1 MEAKNKKG
9 FLSGTVAILTNVNF
23 LLIIVVN
30 MVSSIAF
37 SMINTPVT
45 LVGSNLGLSA
55 TLIGLI
61 ASLYSFSKILVR
73 PFMGNSFKRWNP
85 KWVYMAVLFMRG
97 LVAVAYAFTNNIPM
111 YIFSRLLQGVNFG
124 CSNLATQI
132 VVAEV
137 VDREEIGSAFGLSS
151 LLPKLVAAYTT
162 IVSMFFYQNYGA
174 SVAFWASAAA
184 SVLSMILLLLVKF
197 PDRTEEKKAFQKNL
211 EENRFKKKGINDYI
225 FLPAIP
231 MSCIVC
237 LLCLPTFAMETI
249 LLLYCKEIGV
259 DFGAEYLAV
268 YAAMMGIGAFA
279 GGLLGDR
286 LGEKFVVY
294 ASMIMAIVA
303 FPLICVTTNKTVW
316 MASAVLVGLYNA
328 MPSPAIRANM
338 MRQAGV
344 LYSSIALAT
353 FCIFQDIASTVSST
367 IAGFLSDA
375 FGFRMALCGL
385 AVFPFIA
392 MIIYTVLLFRAKNA
406 PQTEKIRDSY

>member
-1 MEAKNKKG
+1 MEAQNKKG
-9 FLSGTVAILTNVNF
+9 FLSGTLAILTNVNF

-184 SVLSMILLLLVKF
+184 SVLSMVLLLLVKF

-211 EENRFKKKGINDYI
+211 EENRAKKKGINDYI

-303 FPLICVTTNKTVW
+303 FPLICITTNKTVW

-338 MRQAGV
+338 MRQAGI

-353 FCIFQDIASTVSST
+353 FCIFQDIASTISST

-385 AVFPFIA
+385 AIFPFIA

-406 PQTEKIRDSY
+406 PQTEDV

>member
-1 MEAKNKKG
+1 MEAQNKKG
-9 FLSGTVAILTNVNF
+9 FLSGTLAILTNVNF

-184 SVLSMILLLLVKF
+184 SVLSMLLLLLVKF

-211 EENRFKKKGINDYI
+211 EENRAKKKGINDYI

-303 FPLICVTTNKTVW
+303 FPLICITTNKTVW

-338 MRQAGV
+338 MRQAGI

-353 FCIFQDIASTVSST
+353 FCIFQDIASTISST

-385 AVFPFIA
+385 AIFPFIA

-406 PQTEKIRDSY
+406 PQTEDV

>member
-1 MEAKNKKG
+1 MEAQNKKG
-9 FLSGTVAILTNVNF
+9 FLSGTLAILTNVNF

-184 SVLSMILLLLVKF
+184 SVLSMVLLLLVKF
-197 PDRTEEKKAFQKNL
+197 PDRTDEKKAFQKNL
-211 EENRFKKKGINDYI
+211 EENRAKKKGINDYI

-303 FPLICVTTNKTVW
+303 FPLICITTNKTVW

-338 MRQAGV
+338 MRQAGI

-353 FCIFQDIASTVSST
+353 FCIFQDIASTISST

-406 PQTEKIRDSY
+406 PQTEKSGDSY

>member
-1 MEAKNKKG
+1 MEAQKKKG
-9 FLSGTVAILTNVNF
+9 FISGTAAILTNVNF

-184 SVLSMILLLLVKF
+184 SLLSMVLLLLVKF
-197 PDRTEEKKAFQKNL
+197 PDRTEEKKAFQKNM
-211 EENRFKKKGINDYI
+211 EENRTKKKGINDYI

-294 ASMIMAIVA
+294 ASMIMAIIA

-338 MRQAGV
+338 MRQAGI

-375 FGFRMALCGL
+375 FGFCGL
-385 AVFPFIA
+385 AIFPFIA

-406 PQTEKIRDSY
+406 PQTEKIGD

>member
-1 MEAKNKKG
+1 MEAQKKKG
-9 FLSGTVAILTNVNF
+9 FISGTAAILTNVNF

-184 SVLSMILLLLVKF
+184 SLLSMVLLLLVKF
-197 PDRTEEKKAFQKNL
+197 PDRTEEKKAFQKNM
-211 EENRFKKKGINDYI
+211 EENRTKKKGINDYI

-294 ASMIMAIVA
+294 ASMIMAIIA

-338 MRQAGV
+338 MRQAGI

-385 AVFPFIA
+385 AIFPFIA

-406 PQTEKIRDSY
+406 PQTEKIGD

>member
-1 MEAKNKKG
+1 MEAQNKKG
-9 FLSGTVAILTNVNF
+9 FLSGTLAILTNVNF

-85 KWVYMAVLFMRG
+85 RWVYMSVLFMRG

-184 SVLSMILLLLVKF
+184 SVLSMVLLLLVKF

-211 EENRFKKKGINDYI
+211 EENRAKKKGINDYI

-303 FPLICVTTNKTVW
+303 FPLICITTNKTVW

-338 MRQAGV
+338 MRQAGI

-353 FCIFQDIASTVSST
+353 FCIFQDIASTISST

-385 AVFPFIA
+385 AIFPFIA

-406 PQTEKIRDSY
+406 PQTEDV

>member
-1 MEAKNKKG
+1 MEAQNKKG
-9 FLSGTVAILTNVNF
+9 FLSGTLAILTNVNF

-184 SVLSMILLLLVKF
+184 SVLSMVLLLLVKF

-211 EENRFKKKGINDYI
+211 EENRAKKKGINDYI

-303 FPLICVTTNKTVW
+303 FPLICITTNKMVW

-338 MRQAGV
+338 MRQAGI

-353 FCIFQDIASTVSST
+353 FCIFQDIASTISST

-385 AVFPFIA
+385 AIFPFIA

-406 PQTEKIRDSY
+406 PQTEDV

>member
-1 MEAKNKKG
+1 METQKKKG
-9 FLSGTVAILTNVNF
+9 FISGTLAILTNVNF
-23 LLIIVVN
+23 LLIIFVN

-174 SVAFWASAAA
+174 SVAFWASAGA

-197 PDRTEEKKAFQKNL
+197 PDRTEEKKAFQKQF
-211 EENRFKKKGINDYI
+211 EENQSKKKTINDYI
-225 FLPAIP
+225 YLPAIP

-259 DFGAEYLAV
+259 DFGAEYLAM

-303 FPLICVTTNKTVW
+303 FPMICVTTNKTVW
-316 MASAVLVGLYNA
+316 MASAILVGLYNA

-338 MRQAGV
+338 MRQAGI

-353 FCIFQDIASTVSST
+353 FCIFQDIASTISST

-385 AVFPFIA
+385 AIFPFIA
-392 MIIYTVLLFRAKNA
+392 MIIYTALLIRAKKA
-406 PQTEKIRDSY
+406 PQTTNA

>member
-9 FLSGTVAILTNVNF
+9 FLSGTIAILTNVNF

-162 IVSMFFYQNYGA
+162 IISMFFYQNYGA

-184 SVLSMILLLLVKF
+184 SALSMILLLLVKF

-211 EENRFKKKGINDYI
+211 EENRTKKKSINDYI

-294 ASMIMAIVA
+294 ASMLMAIIA
-303 FPLICVTTNKTVW
+303 FPLICITTNKTVW
-316 MASAVLVGLYNA
+316 MVSAVLVGLYNA

-338 MRQAGV
+338 MRQAGI

-385 AVFPFIA
+385 AIFPFIA
-392 MIIYTVLLFRAKNA
+392 MIIYTVLLFRAKKA
-406 PQTEKIRDSY
+406 PQAEKA

>member
-1 MEAKNKKG
+1 MNETKKKKG
-9 FLSGTVAILTNVNF
+9 LLAGTLAILTNRNF
-23 LLIIVVN
+23 LLIILVN
-30 MVSSIAF
+30 MISSIAF

-45 LVGSNLGLSA
+45 LVGSNLGLSV

-111 YIFSRLLQGVNFG
+111 YIFARLLQGVNFG

-162 IVSMFFYQNYGA
+162 MISMFFYNNYGA

-184 SVLSMILLLLVKF
+184 SVLSMLVLLLVKF
-197 PDRTEEKKAFQKNL
+197 PDRSEEKLEAQKQT
-211 EENRFKKKGINDYI
+211 EQSKYKKKSINDYI
-225 FLPAIP
+225 YLPALP

-259 DFGAEYLAV
+259 DFGAEYLAM
-268 YAAMMGIGAFA
+268 YAAMMGIGAFV
-279 GGLLGDR
+279 GGLMGDR

-294 ASMIMAIVA
+294 LSMIMAIVA
-303 FPLICVTTNKTVW
+303 FPMITMTTNKTVW
-316 MASAVLVGLYNA
+316 MCSAVLVGLYNA

-338 MRQAGV
+338 MRHAGV
-344 LYSSIALAT
+344 LYSSVALAT
-353 FCIFQDIASTVSST
+353 FCIFQDIASTASST
-367 IAGFLSDA
+367 IAGFLTDTV
-375 FGFRMALCGL
+375 GYKMALCGL
-385 AVFPFIA
+385 AVFPVIA
-392 MIIYTVLLFRAKNA
+392 MVVYTVYI
-406 PQTEKIRDSY
+406 IRDKKKAVEGGEVNG

>member
-1 MEAKNKKG
+1 MEAQNKKG
-9 FLSGTVAILTNVNF
+9 FLSGTLAILTNVNF

-184 SVLSMILLLLVKF
+184 SVLSMVLLLLVKF

-211 EENRFKKKGINDYI
+211 EENRAKKKGINDYI

-303 FPLICVTTNKTVW
+303 FPLICITTNKTVW

-338 MRQAGV
+338 MRQAGI

-353 FCIFQDIASTVSST
+353 FCIFQDIASTISST

-385 AVFPFIA
+385 AIFPFIA
-392 MIIYTVLLFRAKNA
+392 MIIYTVLLFRAKNV
-406 PQTEKIRDSY
+406 PQTEDV